1 MTLGAIRSTGLTA
14 SRALA
19 EFSAQK
25 LFPEMMVKPKDMI
38 KPEDTIKPVDTIK
51 PEDMIKPELEPMMP
65 VPGISHRDK
74 MTAILL
80 LIFSNKSFLL
90 KPVTTASKFL

>member
-1 MTLGAIRSTGLTA
+1 MGAIRSTGLTA

-25 LFPEMMVKPKDMI
+25 LFPEMMVKPEDMI
-38 KPEDTIKPVDTIK
+38 KPEDTIKPEEV
-51 PEDMIKPELEPMMP
+51 IKPELEPMMP
-65 VPGISHRDK
+65 VPGLNHRDI
-74 MTAILL
+74 MTPILL

-90 KPVTTASKFL
+90 KSITTALKLL

>member
-19 EFSAQK
+19 EFSAQR
-25 LFPEMMVKPKDMI
+25 LFPEMMLKPKDMI
-38 KPEDTIKPVDTIK
+38 QPL
-51 PEDMIKPELEPMMP
+51 LEPMMP

-74 MTAILL
+74 MTAILF
-80 LIFSNKSFLL
+80 LIFAKKTFLL
-90 KPVTTASKFL
+90 KPITTASKFLLQIVDLSGLR